1 MSKTVQ
7 VRDIDD
13 ETYAALRR
21 HAAATGVSVP
31 ELVKRELKRIA
42 ARPTP
47 EEWLAR
53 TRSRET
59 RIETAEV
66 LEALDEMRGT
76 WPDAGR

>member
-1 MSKTVQ
+1 M
-7 VRDIDD
+7 
-13 ETYAALRR
+13 
-21 HAAATGVSVP
+21 P

-66 LEALDEMRGT
+66 LEALDEMRGA